1 MSWMD
6 CPRRYWQMFYSQES
20 TSSTKSQTDVSTLSA
35 VTPKP
40 KASPLI
46 STTPKPVTILS
57 SKCKSSPTLSK
68 PEPSTT
74 GSKPCEE
81 TWNPSESWLVLNKA
95 AMFEAVA
102 HNPLTPLDS
111 SSDLW

>member
-20 TSSTKSQTDVSTLSA
+20 TSSTKSPTGVSTLNA

-40 KASPLI
+40 KASP
-46 STTPKPVTILS
+46 STLTTLKQVTILS
-57 SKCKSSPTLSK
+57 PKCKNSPTLSK

-81 TWNPSESWLVLNKA
+81 TWNPSGSWLVLNKA
-95 AMFEAVA
+95 AMFEAVL
-102 HNPLTPLDS
+102 HNPHVPLSS